1 MKRAF
6 HKIFRRQSKAIENNR
21 GQSKAFDGSRQLS
34 ILLLCSLF
42 LVPCSFPE
50 IRTRL
55 SPSAQRTL
63 ESAGAVL
70 VYQTPATVNGAEA
83 TLGAYTFP
91 APPTAATAET
101 ARLLNLPA
109 GPVADGAIIS
119 TNNTRLIVLPAA
131 DPRKSLL
138 LLTQFDTAPDPSR
151 AIEFPK
157 NLPRPENAVPTFSA
171 TLEATQT
178 SFAVANSQAAPEAV
192 QADMAR
198 RLAAL
203 SWQAAL
209 PATPGQ
215 SLALYERGNATF
227 IVHTAPQPDGT
238 TRLALLQRLTSNP
251 QAKTP

>member
-1 MKRAF
+1 
-6 HKIFRRQSKAIENNR
+6 
-21 GQSKAFDGSRQLS
+21 
-34 ILLLCSLF
+34 
-42 LVPCSFPE
+42 VPS
-50 IRTRL
+50 
-55 SPSAQRTL
+55 
-63 ESAGAVL
+63 
-70 VYQTPATVNGAEA
+70 
-83 TLGAYTFP
+83 
-91 APPTAATAET
+91 
-101 ARLLNLPA
+101 
-109 GPVADGAIIS
+109 
-119 TNNTRLIVLPAA
+119 
-131 DPRKSLL
+131 
-138 LLTQFDTAPDPSR
+138 
-151 AIEFPK
+151 
-157 NLPRPENAVPTFSA
+157 FSA

-178 SFAVANSQAAPEAV
+178 SFAVATSQAAPEAV